1 MTTLSYSS
9 QSMVPSV
16 PYVKAVDCYL
26 IVSFFFVFGAL
37 LEYAII
43 LNVQLR
49 HSKSKQ
55 NKVWMHTRSGV
66 ARVAQMPGHQVAFYK
81 LNMKMCRRDI

>member
-1 MTTLSYSS
+1 MCNSFLFKARLSLCVITVLAMTTLSYSS

-55 NKVWMHTRSGV
+55 NKV
-66 ARVAQMPGHQVAFYK
+66 
-81 LNMKMCRRDI
+81 